1 MMKKFTSIGL
11 IFIFF
16 ATLLTACSQKMD
28 SKRFISVLANK
39 GVQAQVMN
47 EPDADGTTVQNTHGE
62 RFISGQRVTFDLSS
76 WKEEAGAIEY
86 FTSQQDLYDYVLE
99 GDGMAGNVEDKSTD
113 TYQKIIANMSFVDDD
128 GLNSG
133 LYSVL
138 IREGKQ
144 VITINAI
151 GDDPSIVLFV
161 DEVVKDLGYAK

>member
-1 MMKKFTSIGL
+1 MMKKYLSTGL
-11 IFIFF
+11 VFILF

-28 SKRFISVLANK
+28 SDRFISVLANK

-47 EPDADGTTVQNTHGE
+47 SSASDGTTVKNTHGE
-62 RFISGQRVTFDLSS
+62 HFISGKRVTFDLNA

-86 FTSQQDLYDYVLE
+86 FKSQQDLYDYVLE
-99 GDGMAGNVEDKSTD
+99 GDGMAGNVEDKSAD
-113 TYQKIIANMSFVDDD
+113 TYQKIVAQMSFVDDD

-144 VITINAI
+144 GITINAI
-151 GDDPSIVLFV
+151 GDDPSIVSFV
-161 DEVVKDLGYAK
+161 DAIVKDLGYAK